1 MIRNSMKKVSLPF
14 VFCLTATALF
24 AARQPNLVII
34 MSDDMGFSDIGCYGG
49 EIETPNLDKLAA
61 NGLRFTQFY
70 NTSRCCPTRASLLS
84 GMYQHQAGIGLMERD
99 NKLPGYRGE
108 LGRDVVSIA
117 EALGTGDYRRYMC
130 GKWHVTKF
138 VRPQG
143 PKDNWPLQ
151 RGFEKFYGTITGAGS
166 FYDPATLCRGNTFVT
181 PVNDDKYQ
189 PKTYYYTDAISDNAV
204 AFLREH
210 AKESPDQPAFLYLA
224 YTTAHWPL
232 HALPRDIAKYKG
244 KYDGGFDPVRAKR
257 FKRLKEMGLIG
268 EKVKLSHRPD
278 DWERTPNKEWEIR
291 NMEVYA
297 AMVDN
302 MDQGIG
308 RVVAEFERQGTLD
321 DTLIFFLQDNGGCAE
336 GFGRYKSKRP
346 YRADLKPL
354 GTNDLQS
361 RIWPPM
367 QTRDGRPVRNGPDAM
382 AGPADSFTGYAR
394 GWANVSNT
402 PFREY
407 KHFAHEGGISTPL
420 VAHWPKGID
429 SSLNGKL
436 NHQPGHVIDLM
447 ATCLEVADIPHP
459 KKFGGKDIQ
468 PLEGVSLQPAFK
480 GKKLKRKEAL
490 FFEHHLN
497 CAVRDGQ
504 WKLVRYGE
512 TGREPKLRPWELFDM
527 SKDRTET
534 NDLSKKHPDKVKALN
549 DKWEQWAARA
559 RVKPWPWKLD

>member
-1 MIRNSMKKVSLPF
+1 
-14 VFCLTATALF
+14 
-24 AARQPNLVII
+24 
-34 MSDDMGFSDIGCYGG
+34 
-49 EIETPNLDKLAA
+49 
-61 NGLRFTQFY
+61 
-70 NTSRCCPTRASLLS
+70 
-84 GMYQHQAGIGLMERD
+84 
-99 NKLPGYRGE
+99 
-108 LGRDVVSIA
+108 
-117 EALGTGDYRRYMC
+117 
-130 GKWHVTKF
+130 
-138 VRPQG
+138 
-143 PKDNWPLQ
+143 
-151 RGFEKFYGTITGAGS
+151 
-166 FYDPATLCRGNTFVT
+166 
-181 PVNDDKYQ
+181 
-189 PKTYYYTDAISDNAV
+189 
-204 AFLREH
+204 
-210 AKESPDQPAFLYLA
+210 
-224 YTTAHWPL
+224 
-232 HALPRDIAKYKG
+232 
-244 KYDGGFDPVRAKR
+244 
-257 FKRLKEMGLIG
+257 
-268 EKVKLSHRPD
+268 
-278 DWERTPNKEWEIR
+278 
-291 NMEVYA
+291 
-297 AMVDN
+297 
-302 MDQGIG
+302 
-308 RVVAEFERQGTLD
+308 
-321 DTLIFFLQDNGGCAE
+321 
-336 GFGRYKSKRP
+336 
-346 YRADLKPL
+346 
-354 GTNDLQS
+354 
-361 RIWPPM
+361 
-367 QTRDGRPVRNGPDAM
+367 M